1 MREGSA
7 QQQRSQPPELQL
19 LERPRSAGQRP
30 SSAPDRCHGANWIP
44 GMKTER
50 RIAMSVQ
57 MVDGAALLN
66 DRWAV
71 NLEAGQGTDA
81 RLFAAAQS
89 AHSLSFAKPF
99 NPPNRNIL

>member
-1 MREGSA
+1 MPLVTMREGSA

-30 SSAPDRCHGANWIP
+30 SSAPDRCHRANWSP
-44 GMKTER
+44 GIKTER
-50 RIAMSVQ
+50 RRAMSVQ

-71 NLEAGQGTDA
+71 NLEAGQGNDA
-81 RLFAAAQS
+81 RLLATAKSGQS
-89 AHSLSFAKPF
+89 VTFCPVLH
-99 NPPNRNIL
+99 R